1 VKVQLQV
8 RGWNLGVTQVSV
20 YVELLVKLALILL
33 LPSAEE
39 KAKLP
44 PLQVKLVEEVSE
56 VSRQFSVKVP
66 AGLVTL
72 EVMITAVLLA
82 DVEPPELVK
91 LRWSAFAL
99 NNANKRETTNQSGC
113 QRMDLQKPNDSL
125 RICTSFRPGHS

>member
-66 AGLVTL
+66 AGLLTL

-82 DVEPPELVK
+82 DVEPPEFVK
-91 LRWSAFAL
+91 LPWSAFA
-99 NNANKRETTNQSGC
+99 KEI
-113 QRMDLQKPNDSL
+113 
-125 RICTSFRPGHS
+125 RIVERARTSFLFTS